1 MSRLFLAPCILPLLA
16 LTACSRESDDRA
28 AQLTGGSPSH
38 GRVVMVSYGCNTC
51 HTIPGIKGADATVG
65 PPLQQM
71 GNRTYVAGV
80 LTNTPTHLVDWIK
93 NPPAIDEKT
102 AMPNL
107 RVSDADARDMA
118 AYLYTLR

>member
-1 MSRLFLAPCILPLLA
+1 MSRLLLLLPLLA
-16 LTACSRESDDRA
+16 LAACSRESDDHA

-38 GRVVMVSYGCNTC
+38 GRIAMVSYGCNTC
-51 HTIPGIKGADATVG
+51 HTIPGIQGANATVG
-65 PPLQQM
+65 PPLLQM

-80 LTNTPTHLVDWIK
+80 LTNTPPHLIDWIK